1 MVSWRAESKARA
13 VARGKMIRWVG
24 EGKRR
29 YCKFQGAYSMLKV
42 LHNSSCDWWKL
53 QAPKANICPV
63 NKDYD

>member
-29 YCKFQGAYSMLKV
+29 
-42 LHNSSCDWWKL
+42 DT
-53 QAPKANICPV
+53 ANF
-63 NKDYD
+63 KEH